1 MSKDKKKKKKKHAR
15 QEAVS
20 DDLFSATALS
30 IRKFRQVTDE
40 IAKLSTGQKLAGGL
54 ALVAAGVIYLERHRI
69 GQAVDA
75 VTPDRASWPR
85 LLANS
90 AAAATEEV
98 AYEALEEAPAAHKG
112 RKPAKA
118 GKSRRPASGGSDFA
132 VE

>member
-1 MSKDKKKKKKKHAR
+1 MSKDKKKKHNR

-20 DDLFSATALS
+20 DDLFSATAQS

-54 ALVAAGVIYLERHRI
+54 ALVVAGVIYLERHRI

-85 LLANS
+85 LLTNNDAP
-90 AAAATEEV
+90 AAAEEV
-98 AYEALEEAPAAHKG
+98 AGEASDAALPAHKS
-112 RKPAKA
+112 RKPAKS
-118 GKSRRPASGGSDFA
+118 GKGRRPATGASDFA